1 MCLPPAPHKNCTSEF
16 YQSVLFGLR
25 NTPFDTPAR
34 EIRFRSSGA
43 NYMVPDAAVVVLS
56 EEGDIRVCPT
66 IVVEVA
72 NIQAYD
78 NVLEKVERVFVQ
90 SDGMVEVVLLL
101 EFTVKDQLLDPA
113 CYLETWRYREVVD
126 DAASVAETDTR
137 MDLDGNNG
145 GAEMM
150 QSNDNVNQ
158 DINSATTAQGKQQTT
173 PSQDIEAGAD
183 STNITAPVDQQ
194 PQLS

>member
-1 MCLPPAPHKNCTSEF
+1 
-16 YQSVLFGLR
+16 
-25 NTPFDTPAR
+25 
-34 EIRFRSSGA
+34 
-43 NYMVPDAAVVVLS
+43 
-56 EEGDIRVCPT
+56 
-66 IVVEVA
+66 
-72 NIQAYD
+72 
-78 NVLEKVERVFVQ
+78 
-90 SDGMVEVVLLL
+90 MVEVVLLL
-101 EFTVKDQLLDPA
+101 EFTAKDQLLDPA

-126 DAASVAETDTR
+126 NAASDAETGAR

-150 QSNDNVNQ
+150 QLNDNVNQ

-173 PSQDIEAGAD
+173 PSQDIDAGAD